1 MGISAN
7 GAMLPP
13 ALASAVIAHPGTFRD
28 RPSGTV
34 HDRPPWH
41 LPRSPEWHGWRSRA
55 VAAGDLRYDTPA
67 AAADGLGSRTT
78 TRPGH
83 AGAGV
88 PVAQSASV
96 WTICGL
102 GEAPCF
108 ALCAA
113 GPQTKIAAADQT

>member
-13 ALASAVIAHPGTFRD
+13 ALASSVIAHPGTFRD

-34 HDRPPWH
+34 HDR
-41 LPRSPEWHGWRSRA
+41 A
-55 VAAGDLRYDTPA
+55 VAAGDLRSDTSGA
-67 AAADGLGSRTT
+67 AVDGPGIKDT
-78 TRPGH
+78 TRRGH

-113 GPQTKIAAADQT
+113 GPQTELAAADQT